1 MYLCV
6 CTGVTESDVRRV
18 ARESYPTP
26 EGLIRAL
33 GLDSDACCGRCA
45 LEIDRFVEV
54 ALEEHDRVHATG
66 AAEAVPVGAAARAPA
81 ARSADWWPA
90 L

>member
-6 CTGVTESDVRRV
+6 CTGVTEADVKRV
-18 ARESYPTP
+18 ARERYPTP
-26 EGLIRAL
+26 EGLIHAL
-33 GLDSDACCGRCA
+33 GLDGDDCCGRCA
-45 LEIDRFVEV
+45 LEIDRFLAV
-54 ALEEHDRVHATG
+54 ALEEHGR
-66 AAEAVPVGAAARAPA
+66 ARAPRPVAALPVAA